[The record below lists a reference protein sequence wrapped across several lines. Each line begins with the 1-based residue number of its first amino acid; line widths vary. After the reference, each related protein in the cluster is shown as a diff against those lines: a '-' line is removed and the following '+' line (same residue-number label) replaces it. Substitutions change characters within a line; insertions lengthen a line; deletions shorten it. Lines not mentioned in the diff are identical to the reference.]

1 MTKWFKRI
9 AIGSAAVLVATGVGI
24 WWSPYQGLMVNAWGR
39 WVDAAPV
46 DAALVKTRLTVAPG
60 YGLTLFAGHVSGARM
75 LRMTAAGDLLVATP
89 GAGQVLWL
97 ARDADSDGASDD
109 RRVLLEDL
117 DSPNG
122 LDLHDGYLYVAEQ
135 GQVGRVRFDDATG
148 RIDGAYDVIIKG
160 LPKGGNHWK
169 KTIRFGPDGY
179 LYMAIGSS
187 CNVCSESDDR
197 RAALLRYTADGT
209 FVDTYATGL
218 RNSAGFA
225 WRDADGELYAT
236 DNGRDLLGDDFPPC
250 ELNRIERG
258 GFYGWPYAN
267 GDRVPDP
274 DLGAGREAVIAA
286 SIPPVFAFRAHNAPL
301 GIVFL
306 KSAKQTPALRGAA
319 LVALHGSWNRT
330 QKDGYKV
337 VSLRW
342 DAGGTI
348 RADDF
353 MTGFLSGSAVIG
365 RPAELAEGADGA
377 IYVSDDYADVVY
389 KITPGGAASV
399 AANDVAEAAKAEL
412 PGATSV
418 DPHDADDR
426 AVDAD
431 DRAVDADDRAVDADD
446 RAVLIVRG
454 ATLFGQMGCQECHVL
469 SAAPGDGRVALG
481 GVAEKYDRVA
491 LARYLATPKPP
502 MPPVGDE
509 AARSALAAFLLHR
522 PVSGKAV
529 M

>member
-1 MTKWFKRI
+1 MKWFKRI
-9 AIGSAAVLVATGVGI
+9 AIALVAIVIVMGAGL
-24 WWSPYQGLMVNAWGR
+24 WFSPYQGLLVNEWGR

-46 DAALVKTRLTVAPG
+46 NAALVKSRLTVPPG
-60 YGLTLFAGHVSGARM
+60 YGLTLFAKDLPNARM
-75 LRMTAAGDLLVATP
+75 LRMTAAGDLLVAMP
-89 GAGQVLWL
+89 SGGQVVWL
-97 ARDADSDGASDD
+97 ARDADGDGASDD
-109 RRVLLEDL
+109 RRVLLKDL

-148 RIDGAYDVIIKG
+148 RIDGAYEVIIKG
-160 LPKGGNHWK
+160 LPTGGNHWK

-197 RAALLRYTADGT
+197 RAAILRFTADGT

-250 ELNRIERG
+250 ELNRIQRG

-274 DLGAGREAVIAA
+274 DLGRGREAVIAA
-286 SIPPVFAFRAHNAPL
+286 SIPPVFGFRAHNAPL
-301 GIVFL
+301 GIVFV
-306 KSAKQTPALRGAA
+306 SDKQPAALRGAA
-319 LVALHGSWNRT
+319 LVALHGSWNRA

-337 VSLRW
+337 VSLHW
-342 DAGGTI
+342 DADGTI
-348 RADDF
+348 HAEDF
-353 MTGFLSGSAVIG
+353 MTGFLNGGTVIG
-365 RPAELAEGADGA
+365 RPAEIAEGADGA

-389 KITPGGAASV
+389 KITSGGTTSVEAGTV
-399 AANDVAEAAKAEL
+399 AAVAKTESTDTPADA
-412 PGATSV
+412 
-418 DPHDADDR
+418 HDA
-426 AVDAD
+426 A
-431 DRAVDADDRAVDADD
+431 D

-469 SAAPGDGRVALG
+469 SGSAGDGRVALD
-481 GVAEKYDRVA
+481 GVAAKYDRDA
-491 LARYLATPKPP
+491 LTRYLSMPKPP
-502 MPPVGDE
+502 MPPVGEDE
-509 AARSALAAFLLHR
+509 ARNALAAFLLER
-522 PVSGKAV
+522 PAPGGKV